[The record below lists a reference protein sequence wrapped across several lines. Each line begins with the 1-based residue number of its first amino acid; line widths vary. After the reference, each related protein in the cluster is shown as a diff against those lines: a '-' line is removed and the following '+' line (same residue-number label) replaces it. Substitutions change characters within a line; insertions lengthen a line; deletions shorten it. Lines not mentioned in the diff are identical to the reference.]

1 MEEPQTANV
10 TLIWNS
16 LNLLVKPSWE
26 AGVPGSQPR
35 PNQAKE
41 AAKVARK
48 VFHTLCGCSGC
59 CDLGP
64 EGRGHTHTHP
74 PHPPRTE
81 LAQEKLQLRSLPP
94 P

>member
-16 LNLLVKPSWE
+16 LNLLVKLSWE
-26 AGVPGSQPR
+26 AGVPGSQPC

-48 VFHTLCGCSGC
+48 VFRTLCGCSGC

-64 EGRGHTHTHP
+64 EGDIHP
-74 PHPPRTE
+74 PTPTPILLGRN
-81 LAQEKLQLRSLPP
+81 
-94 P
+94 